1 MKVSSPKLDDKF
13 LKGKNQVPN
22 VFNIIHRMHEVVLS
36 REKKSVLFGTVCTW
50 VLRTLVILMNK

>member
-1 MKVSSPKLDDKF
+1 MTVSSPKLDVKF

-36 REKKSVLFGTVCTW
+36 REKKKCSLWNSMHLGFEDTGY
-50 VLRTLVILMNK
+50 INE